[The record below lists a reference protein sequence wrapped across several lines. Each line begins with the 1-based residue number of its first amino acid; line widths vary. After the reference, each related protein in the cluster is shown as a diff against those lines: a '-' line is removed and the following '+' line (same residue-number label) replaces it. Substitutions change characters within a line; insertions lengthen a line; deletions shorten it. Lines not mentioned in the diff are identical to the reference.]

1 MKIYD
6 ISQEVFGCDV
16 YPGDPEPERQIISSV
31 KNGDLY
37 NLTAFSMCAHNGTHI
52 DAPYHF
58 LNDGKTI
65 DSLSLDAFLG
75 IAYVAECNGII
86 DAKAAKAIINNAI
99 HSHPKSVKRIL
110 IKGGGTVT
118 FTGAE
123 AFAKEGI
130 LLLGTESQTVGP
142 EDGPM
147 VVHRVLL
154 SADIALLEGVRLSE
168 VQEGVY
174 FLSCLP
180 LNLGGA
186 DGAPCRAVLMSLD

>member
-1 MKIYD
+1 
-6 ISQEVFGCDV
+6 
-16 YPGDPEPERQIISSV
+16 
-31 KNGDLY
+31 
-37 NLTAFSMCAHNGTHI
+37 MCAHNGTHI

-58 LNDGKTI
+58 LDDGKTI
-65 DSLSLDAFLG
+65 DKLSLDAFIGL
-75 IAYVAECNGII
+75 AYVAECNGII
-86 DAKAAKAIINNAI
+86 DGMAAKAIIKNAKD
-99 HSHPKSVKRIL
+99 SHPKSAKRIL
-110 IKGGGTVT
+110 IKGEGTVT
-118 FTGAE
+118 LTGAE

-147 VVHRVLL
+147 VVHKILL
-154 SADIALLEGVRLSE
+154 SGDIALLEGIRLSE